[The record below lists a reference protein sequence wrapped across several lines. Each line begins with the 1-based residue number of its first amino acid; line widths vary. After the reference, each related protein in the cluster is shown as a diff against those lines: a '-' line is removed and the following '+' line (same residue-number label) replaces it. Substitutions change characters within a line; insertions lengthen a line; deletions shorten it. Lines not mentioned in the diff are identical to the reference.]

1 MALSLFHLSDSFC
14 LGRAGEKLKGLTSV
28 ESLLYKVHWKKKNAS
43 GFTWNIWGRCV
54 SCLEAANIPSTCLS
68 LGAVAWHCRIWVG
81 MGLRNRSKCRCDAP
95 GDHLQFSAG
104 FRNFGLIPGTGSA
117 WLALA
122 NCCLLKGLSALFFCL
137 LLPFWALGFWK
148 SGTFLFLNSNQ
159 ELLQPLPIEV
169 KGLWCSL
176 SSPAHSG
183 KLQHRKMWAT

>member
-1 MALSLFHLSDSFC
+1 M
-14 LGRAGEKLKGLTSV
+14 
-28 ESLLYKVHWKKKNAS
+28 
-43 GFTWNIWGRCV
+43 WNIWGRCV
-54 SCLEAANIPSTCLS
+54 SCLEAAKIPSACLS

-81 MGLRNRSKCRCDAP
+81 MGLRAGQNADVMHKGTTCSF
-95 GDHLQFSAG
+95 LQDLETS
-104 FRNFGLIPGTGSA
+104 GLIPGTGSA

-122 NCCLLKGLSALFFCL
+122 NCCLLKGLPVLFFCL
-137 LLPFWALGFWK
+137 LLPFWALGFWN
-148 SGTFLFLNSNQ
+148 SETFLFLNSNQ